1 MYENFSK
8 KLCKLIYLN
17 NKTQMDL
24 INDLGFSSSTVS
36 SWCNGLRVPR
46 MDKMKILA
54 NYFNVPLNF
63 FFDEDTTTKSNT
75 YITDNETKL
84 ISSYRKLNKQ
94 GKEKATERV
103 EELTEIKRYTTDY
116 IQKTKEDSDL
126 IVEFKKNDN
135 IPSERLLT
143 YKNILNAAHERTDIE
158 VTEEMKKH
166 DENIMDDENF

>member
-1 MYENFSK
+1 MDKDFSK
-8 KLCKLIYLN
+8 KLCKLLNLN
-17 NKTQMDL
+17 NKNQMDL

-63 FFDEDTTTKSNT
+63 FFDEDLTKESNS

-94 GKEKATERV
+94 GKEKAIERV
-103 EELTEIKRYTTDY
+103 EELTEINRFKIDY
-116 IQKTKEDSDL
+116 FVKTKDGSEL
-126 IVEFKKNDN
+126 TVELTEINDKSAAEQLDRLKSYTEKLKELQQKNDK
-135 IPSERLLT
+135 E
-143 YKNILNAAHERTDIE
+143 
-158 VTEEMKKH
+158 
-166 DENIMDDENF
+166 